1 MVLSEDFRKEKW
13 DEFEKLQHSFN
24 ALKTFVQNPM
34 DINKSTFNEYENIN
48 AELIVNLN
56 QMLKDIKTKLGY

>member
-13 DEFEKLQHSFN
+13 DEFEKLQHSLI

-34 DINKSTFNEYENIN
+34 DINQSTFNEYENIN